1 VKRRNLF
8 FNFVFSFLGSLLLL
22 FIILPLIS
30 TLLGTTPQGFWLA
43 LTDPEV
49 LRSIGLTFAA
59 AGAAT
64 SLALLTGVPLAYLLA
79 RRQFRGKRLV
89 EALVNLPIVI
99 PHTAAGVALL
109 LVFGRRGLLG
119 QWLTPL
125 GVAFT
130 DNFGG
135 IVVGMLF
142 VSLPFLVNMSRESF
156 ALVDDELERV
166 AMIDGATAWGAFW
179 HVTLP
184 LAWRGVLGGAVMM
197 WARGISE
204 FGAVVILAYHPKI
217 VPVLVY
223 ERFNGFGLGA
233 AQPVALLLI
242 IVAIAV
248 FTFLRLTLLPEIKTN
263 T

>member
-248 FTFLRLTLLPEIKTN
+248 FTFLRLALLPEIKTN